1 MEIFGDVDFK
11 ALVFGAAIA
20 GAFILF
26 GWQISDWLYPFASI
40 GLLYAGYAQKNITYA
55 TIIGAI
61 ASTPIIVLTFQGYM
75 GSFDGIFLTQNGVM
89 AVAAIILIV
98 GAFVG
103 FVGGWAKRSR
113 VKALE
118 QYEKQQNIGKK
129 KNKKKKANVQQKKEK
144 TSYVD
149 KIFKK

>member
-1 MEIFGDVDFK
+1 MELFGDVDFK

-61 ASTPIIVLTFQGYM
+61 ASTPIIVLAFQGYM
-75 GSFDGIFLTQNGVM
+75 GTFEGFFLTQNGMLALTVL
-89 AVAAIILIV
+89 ILVV

-103 FVGGWAKRSR
+103 FVGAWTKRSR
-113 VKALE
+113 VKAME
-118 QYEKQQNIGKK
+118 DYEKKQQIGKNKK
-129 KNKKKKANVQQKKEK
+129 KNKK
-144 TSYVD
+144 
-149 KIFKK
+149 

>member
-1 MEIFGDVDFK
+1 MELFGDVDFK

-20 GAFILF
+20 AAFIIF
-26 GWQISDWLYPFASI
+26 GYQYSDWLYPFSAI

-55 TIIGAI
+55 TVIGAI
-61 ASTPIIVLTFQGYM
+61 AATPIIVLTFQGYM
-75 GSFDGIFLTQNGVM
+75 GSFDGFFLTETGVM
-89 AVAAIILIV
+89 TVAAVILLV

-103 FVGGWAKRSR
+103 FVGGWAKRDR
-113 VKALE
+113 IKAIE

-129 KNKKKKANVQQKKEK
+129 KKKNKKANVAKKEK
-144 TSYVD
+144 TTYVD